1 MVQATYGL
9 WLARNE
15 ARDGKKIAPPHEIIG
30 MVVSHMNE
38 WKAVHT
44 RDVHLAVPTV
54 KEKWRPP
61 EEGWLKINSDGAV
74 SRDSNKGGAGAVIR
88 DHVGA
93 FKSGLCHVFRGI
105 KDPQTVEILA
115 CKRGLQVAKELNA
128 DKVHVE
134 IDSQSVVNMLQ
145 NQHKELSSAGP
156 WIQEIKTILASFS
169 DFRVSWVRR
178 SANVAG
184 IS

>member
-1 MVQATYGL
+1 M
-9 WLARNE
+9 
-15 ARDGKKIAPPHEIIG
+15 
-30 MVVSHMNE
+30 
-38 WKAVHT
+38 
-44 RDVHLAVPTV
+44 
-54 KEKWRPP
+54 
-61 EEGWLKINSDGAV
+61 
-74 SRDSNKGGAGAVIR
+74 
-88 DHVGA
+88 
-93 FKSGLCHVFRGI
+93 
-105 KDPQTVEILA
+105 EILA

-169 DFRVSWVRR
+169 DFRVSWVHR